1 METLPLS
8 TFAYVK
14 TILLLYLLCHLNV
27 AMLGRDAGQ
36 EIDDDIERRRPG
48 QPGSGRDS
56 AVAEAHQTLILR
68 GFALHNAKAFGQMN
82 LGAVASQL
90 SVSIQ

>member
-1 METLPLS
+1 
-8 TFAYVK
+8 
-14 TILLLYLLCHLNV
+14 
-27 AMLGRDAGQ
+27 MLDAGQ

-68 GFALHNAKAFGQMN
+68 GFAFHNAKAFGPDESWGGGFPAQR
-82 LGAVASQL
+82 LDPVE
-90 SVSIQ
+90 